1 MIGVGQGLKRQT
13 NHAPRRVFNV
23 SHHPLEPETVLNT
36 HDGSASNYFEATR
49 RGFGSSFGPG
59 WKQEKR
65 KWEEV
70 VALLR
75 SLGPGSEQA
84 ALVFEGDSALAS
96 KQPGSDN
103 FTRTQ
108 VPTDPTSLCLVRLSS
123 YGEMSHKG
131 YIGRKIRVPEGSQ
144 QDAVGSIKTF
154 GSTVCRPR
162 PMIAV
167 TAITF
172 EEEF

>member
-1 MIGVGQGLKRQT
+1 M
-13 NHAPRRVFNV
+13 
-23 SHHPLEPETVLNT
+23 LNT